1 MNTRKRTALI
11 LTVVAVS
18 GLSSPA
24 LAAKDGAVKKTQQIL
39 SVLCKVSSLFGLPST
54 ACDVEKAV
62 EAATKVADSVKSTI
76 DSLRKNTVPQALQSA
91 LQPIIGENA
100 AKTDAVQQTISE
112 TLDQDDI
119 GSLTDGIGEINKQ
132 LDALFSDKA
141 SALSKILSAGK
152 SSSPTASGAA
162 NASAA
167 QISGNEATQGLALSS
182 LAKQST
188 LAKQIVGTAANGVAS
203 QRIAQ
208 TLSEDES
215 GIDLLKTAQDAAK
228 QTVARAQTAVSSR
241 AALQVIGEQ
250 LGFMME
256 QSASQHLHLLQ
267 FLASEAQNSSLSTQ
281 QLTTMANLE
290 LQREQSKSAGATEDF
305 KQLVTE
311 AQDYPTYVEETFK
324 GWGKTLIASGSTTDA
339 PSFSNPTVP

>member
-1 MNTRKRTALI
+1 MNSKKRAALI
-11 LTVVAVS
+11 LAVVTVS
-18 GLSSPA
+18 SLGSPA
-24 LAAKDGAVKKTQQIL
+24 LAAKDGAVKTAKNIL
-39 SVLCKVSSLFGLPST
+39 GKLCTVSGLFGLPST
-54 ACDVEKAV
+54 ACDLEKAMDS
-62 EAATKVADSVKSTI
+62 AIKVADSVKSTI
-76 DSLRKNTVPQALQSA
+76 DSLRKQTVPQALQSA
-91 LQPIIGENA
+91 LQPITGENA

-119 GSLTDGIGEINKQ
+119 GLLTKGIGEINQQ
-132 LDALFSDKA
+132 LDGLFSDKA
-141 SALSKILSAGK
+141 SALSAILSAGK
-152 SSSPTASGAA
+152 SSSPTASSAA
-162 NASAA
+162 NASAG
-167 QISGNEATQGLALSS
+167 QISGNEATQGLALSG
-182 LAKQST
+182 LAKQGT
-188 LAKQIVGTAANGVAS
+188 LAKQIVGTTANGVSS

-208 TLSEDES
+208 ALSDNASDTKILE
-215 GIDLLKTAQDAAK
+215 TAQDARK
-228 QTVARAQTAVSSR
+228 QSVARAQTAVSSR

-311 AQDYPTYVEETFK
+311 AQDYPSYVEETFK
-324 GWGKTLIASGSTTDA
+324 GWGKTLTAAGDSSAAPALGSTT
-339 PSFSNPTVP
+339 P